1 MTFSINGTMTGLL
14 SEVSQG
20 LVDTSIAGF
29 VVTEAR
35 DRFVSFSPGIYK
47 TANRAFIRKPQDTD
61 FSFFYHIGQ
70 FLPGTWISLM
80 TFYSICFLTIFI
92 SLLYFLSP
100 RKALSNSFQ
109 IVSKAVI
116 SMGNTVKKSNAS
128 FKMGSFAILISCMLI
143 FIHYRAQ
150 MNAALNAK
158 ITTLPVTSWEE
169 IYASQTQVLI
179 STGGVAESYFKRAP
193 KGSIRRK
200 IYDEIIS
207 QIKSDDHL
215 NGKGAVLRGK
225 DAIMKGNSIVFY
237 NEESF
242 TTMPEFP
249 CLFTDIKELKHLT
262 NLALPFHQ
270 DSPIKDIFNEVL
282 LELNIH
288 GTIERIWDQYQ
299 DLDKQEICEEPVVS
313 TQTMLINSMTL
324 SNLLFSIFQTG
335 LSYEQL
341 MLPIIVLLCGT
352 CLSCVLVVLETF
364 KAFNKV

>member
-1 MTFSINGTMTGLL
+1 
-14 SEVSQG
+14 
-20 LVDTSIAGF
+20 
-29 VVTEAR
+29 
-35 DRFVSFSPGIYK
+35 
-47 TANRAFIRKPQDTD
+47 
-61 FSFFYHIGQ
+61 
-70 FLPGTWISLM
+70 
-80 TFYSICFLTIFI
+80 
-92 SLLYFLSP
+92 
-100 RKALSNSFQ
+100 
-109 IVSKAVI
+109 
-116 SMGNTVKKSNAS
+116 
-128 FKMGSFAILISCMLI
+128 MLI

-313 TQTMLINSMTL
+313 TQTMFINSMTL